1 MGDCPHPRTPR
12 EGLNGDMGSGN
23 AIIKAVLDA
32 DSAKTAI
39 SVPEKEQPRKP
50 GSEVPAKII
59 TALYEGNKIPFS
71 SLDLTS
77 RTHRTSI
84 AT

>member
-23 AIIKAVLDA
+23 VSIKAALDV

-39 SVPEKEQPRKP
+39 SVPDKEQPRKP
-50 GSEVPAKII
+50 GSEVPAKQI
-59 TALYEGNKIPFS
+59 
-71 SLDLTS
+71 
-77 RTHRTSI
+77 
-84 AT
+84 